1 MLIIPAIDLMKGKC
15 VRLTQGKVEESVVVS
30 EDPVATAKL
39 FQQKGAKLI
48 HIVDLEGAMQGKLV
62 NLEVVKE
69 ILAAVKI
76 PLQLGG
82 GIREQGTL
90 EELLRLGI
98 ERCILGTS
106 ILLEE
111 EEFVKEICTRFGKR
125 VVVSIDAREGK
136 VAMEGWQE
144 ITSVP
149 AYRLAEEVEKLGAN
163 RIVYTDISR
172 DGTLSG
178 PNIEGVREIVEKV
191 NIPVIASGGVSSLED
206 VESLSKL
213 PIEGIIIG
221 KALYTGAV
229 NLEEAIK
236 RYQVSIG

>member
-62 NLEVVKE
+62 NLEVVKK

-111 EEFVKEICTRFGKR
+111 EEFVKEVCTRFGKR
-125 VVVSIDAREGK
+125 VVISIDAREGK

-178 PNIEGVREIVEKV
+178 PNIEGVKEIVEKV

-206 VESLSKL
+206 IESLSKL

-236 RYQVSIG
+236 RYQVG

>member
-48 HIVDLEGAMQGKLV
+48 HLVDLEGAMQGKLV
-62 NLEVVKE
+62 NLRVVKE
-69 ILAAVKI
+69 ILATVKI

-82 GIREQGTL
+82 GIREQRTL
-90 EELLRLGI
+90 EELLRLGV
-98 ERCILGTS
+98 ERCVLGTS

-125 VVVSIDAREGK
+125 VVVSIDAQEGK
-136 VAMEGWQE
+136 VAMQGWRE

-149 AYRLAEEVEKLGAN
+149 ACRLAEEVEKLGAN
-163 RIVYTDISR
+163 RVIYTDISR

-191 NIPVIASGGVSSLED
+191 NIPVIASGGISSLED
-206 VESLSKL
+206 IESLSKL

-236 RYQVSIG
+236 RYQVS